1 MERWQKPGEQPEGI
15 LANLVVQ
22 PSSIEEIAEEV
33 FIPEPVFKV
42 PQLPPLE
49 FSAPVEDPS
58 DHAGGSTVTIVAQS
72 SAPGEPVSRLAHRF
86 APTAPPTLVSI
97 FPEIGIRYELS
108 LEQTLT
114 IGRDPR
120 RSDLVLFNPSVS
132 QKHCQV
138 VVDDEECTLIDLGS
152 TNGTFV
158 NGERLSSSRILRQ
171 GDLVTIGRFVFVFLW
186 FRFAPAAQPE
196 MLHYDGLRATFS
208 RLYPT
213 PASIQTLLLASNLFN
228 LPVDITRGTIDQI
241 WERVLSGLKRQDFFP
256 SLRNLTHASLR
267 EHPDSSELL
276 RLQSTL
282 GHWDAMRQE
291 RGVQER
297 VNIDVKNSMLLV
309 REILG
314 HHTSAEEEETPANM
328 DLEDAEPSPG
338 LARTPG
344 SITPLAD
351 GRNTARSNLLP
362 PDLPFELKP
371 DESSFNV
378 PIQIGVKAL
387 PPETQ
392 RETPAAA
399 KPEGL
404 SLPPVTPAAAPVAPA
419 PVTATPSSPATPASA
434 ASASTSASAAA
445 SASTSASA
453 GASAST
459 SASASA
465 STSELPK
472 PVERETPSADRGTA
486 PAPIQ
491 TPPLPASEEALP
503 PPAPLGGLE
512 MNDPLM
518 PPPPTAHPKRAES
531 KAEPPPPVPVT
542 SRTDLAADPLT
553 GMPENPL
560 AAKEA
565 APWDNEAPPA
575 PSRPRWL
582 MPAATAALIALGAYL
597 LPSLFSDPT
606 ANMAAAPD
614 QVADASGAA
623 PPSELATAPG
633 SAESSGK
640 TAEATGSEAATTSAE
655 AGKTASTGA
664 DAASDASPTASGAS
678 PTASGG
684 EVSKGADSSKPVEG
698 APATASTKP
707 TPGVPVKPGFSV
719 INFLGDDEKP
729 KYTSETSPAGAGWD
743 DKTGQIPAS
752 NLKDCQWVGNRTA
765 IFQSKG
771 GKTFRFVQ
779 CTTGQALVEGWV
791 VEAGMKNK

>member
-49 FSAPVEDPS
+49 FSAPVEEPS

-72 SAPGEPVSRLAHRF
+72 SVPGEPVSRLAHRF

-97 FPEIGIRYELS
+97 FPEIGIRYELG
-108 LEQTLT
+108 LEQALT

-152 TNGTFV
+152 SNGTFV

-171 GDLVTIGRFVFVFLW
+171 GDLITIGRFVFVFLW

-241 WERVLSGLKRQDFFP
+241 WERVLTGLKRQDFFP

-276 RLQSTL
+276 RLQATL

-314 HHTSAEEEETPANM
+314 HHASAEEEETPANM

-351 GRNTARSNLLP
+351 SRNTARPSLLP

-371 DESSFNV
+371 DESTFKV
-378 PIQIGVKAL
+378 PTQVGIKAL
-387 PPETQ
+387 PPEGI

-404 SLPPVTPAAAPVAPA
+404 SLPPVSPAAAPVAPA
-419 PVTATPSSPATPASA
+419 PVTASPTPPATPAS
-434 ASASTSASAAA
+434 
-445 SASTSASA
+445 

-459 SASASA
+459 AA
-465 STSELPK
+465 STSEHPK
-472 PVERETPSADRGTA
+472 PVERETAPADKGTA

-491 TPPLPASEEALP
+491 TPPMPATEEALP

-512 MNDPLM
+512 MDDPLM
-518 PPPPTAHPKRAES
+518 PPPPTAHPKRAET

-553 GMPENPL
+553 GMAENPVS
-560 AAKEA
+560 AKEA

-623 PPSELATAPG
+623 PPSEGATAPG

-640 TAEATGSEAATTSAE
+640 PAEATGSEAAPASAE
-655 AGKTASTGA
+655 AGKTAPAGA
-664 DAASDASPTASGAS
+664 DATTSAPPA
-678 PTASGG
+678 ASGG
-684 EVSKGADSSKPVEG
+684 ETGKPADSAPPAQG
-698 APATASTKP
+698 ASATASTQP
-707 TPGVPVKPGFSV
+707 TPGVPVKPGFFV

-729 KYTSETSPAGAGWD
+729 KYTRETSPAGAGWD
-743 DKTGQIPAS
+743 DKTGQIPAP